1 MSRSKN
7 PAVPVTREP
16 VVLEFGGKKYEIS
29 FSFNDFVEIENLTG
43 ASVLGGIQSVTR
55 PPLGLVRGM
64 LFVALRRADA
74 PFQSPDDLDEEA
86 GLAINTVA
94 KIWRT
99 LLEAVYQSRA
109 VRQDPPQ
116 AAAQS

>member
-1 MSRSKN
+1 MSRKN
-7 PAVPVTREP
+7 LAVPVTAAP
-16 VVLEFGGKKYEIS
+16 VILEFGGKQYEIA

-64 LFVALRRADA
+64 LFIALRRAGA
-74 PFQSPDDLDEEA
+74 PFQSPDELDEQA

-94 KIWRT
+94 GIWRT

-109 VRQDPPQ
+109 VRQDPPG
-116 AAAQS
+116 AAAGN